1 MSASLR
7 GVIEKSVAL
16 SALLAAMALPATA
29 APASG
34 EPVSIPV
41 ILSMTGGAS
50 FLGTHE
56 WQAMQLALAAF
67 NAGGGIHGRPAAFVI
82 HDDQSQPQ
90 IAVQLSGE
98 VAQSH
103 SPIVIGSTL
112 VALCNAMSPL
122 FRNGPVQYCL
132 SPAIHPAAGS
142 YIFSASVDFDHLVQ
156 TSIRFLGYKRLTR
169 PGAIYSTDASGQ
181 VIQKANDEAL
191 GLPENSAV
199 KMAEVVHY
207 SPTDISVTAQIE
219 RVKEAKPDAFLAWSP
234 GAQVATVFKGLV
246 EAGLDVPVV
255 TTSANMTYAQMN
267 QYAAF
272 LPKELYIPAA
282 EWPQAGADVHL
293 DPGVEAAHRAMFAAF
308 AAINEKPDQPTVD
321 GWEIATLVLH
331 VFASLPENPSAAQ
344 FRDALAHLTGY
355 AGVNGV
361 YDFEKTPQRGLDE
374 NFVVMTRWD
383 PKTQS
388 FVIVSQ
394 PGTGKPLE

>member
-1 MSASLR
+1 MTASLR
-7 GVIEKSVAL
+7 GVFAKAAST
-16 SALLAAMALPATA
+16 SALLAAITLPAAA
-29 APASG
+29 APATG

-41 ILSMTGGAS
+41 ILSMTGGAA
-50 FLGTHE
+50 FLGTNE

-67 NAGGGIHGRPAAFVI
+67 NANGGIHGRPAAFVI

-98 VAQSH
+98 IAQSH

-122 FRNGPVQYCL
+122 VRNGPVQYCL

-142 YIFSASVDFDHLVQ
+142 YIFSSSVDFDHLVQ
-156 TSIRFLGYKRLTR
+156 TSIRFLNDKHLTHL
-169 PGAIYSTDASGQ
+169 GAIYSTDASGQ
-181 VIQKANDEAL
+181 VIQKANDAAL
-191 GLPENSAV
+191 ALPENRDM
-199 KMAEVVHY
+199 KMVEVAHY
-207 SPTDISVTAQIE
+207 SPTDVSVTAQIE

-255 TTSANMTYAQMN
+255 TTSANMTYAQMH

-272 LPKELYIPAA
+272 LPKELYIPSS
-282 EWPQAGADVHL
+282 EWPQAGPGVQL

-308 AAINEKPDQPTVD
+308 AAIGKKPDEPTVD
-321 GWEIATLVLH
+321 GWEVATLVLH
-331 VFASLPENPSAAQ
+331 VLATLPENPSAEQ
-344 FRDALAHLTGY
+344 VRDALAHLKGY
-355 AGVNGV
+355 AGVNGI

-374 NFVVMTRWD
+374 NYVVMTRWD
-383 PKTQS
+383 PKSQN